1 MKGCPHFLQNLRIK
15 NDYIMSRKLFV
26 FFCVMLSGVLVNA
39 QSIKYVDA
47 SSLTIIGKPI
57 PTEKAFSR
65 IDTAQYKFSNKT
77 IDTYANYSTG
87 LAILFETD
95 SHVIRAK
102 WTTGSGNSGA
112 NMAAIGQKGLDLYI
126 MKDGRWVFAG
136 VGSPNMKK
144 APFNNHEGTIVT
156 DMADGVKK
164 CLLYLPLF
172 DRVDALEIGV
182 DESAMIKPMDN
193 PFRYNIIVH
202 GSSITHGASA
212 SRPGMTYP
220 ARFGRDNGYYTCNM
234 GFSGMCKLQKEYA
247 YYLAD
252 IKDVDAFIFDTFSN
266 PQADV
271 IYENFDQFV
280 DIVRAAHP
288 DVPMIF
294 LQTERRETRNFN
306 MKRESSE
313 AAKQEAAKTVVT
325 RKMKTDKHIYFITSE
340 DFLGTEH
347 IATADGTHPTDLG
360 FTYMLESI
368 TPKIKKILKKYK
380 TLN

>member
-1 MKGCPHFLQNLRIK
+1 MTAAFCFNVSAQGIK
-15 NDYIMSRKLFV
+15 WH
-26 FFCVMLSGVLVNA
+26 NA
-39 QSIKYVDA
+39 ADF
-47 SSLTIIGKPI
+47 TIIGKPI
-57 PTEKAFSR
+57 PTSKPFTR
-65 IDTAQYKFSNKT
+65 IDGSVYKFNDKT
-77 IDTYANYSTG
+77 IDRYAGYSTG

-95 SHVIRAK
+95 SPIIKAR
-102 WTTGSGNSGA
+102 WITGDDNSGA

-126 MKDGRWVFAG
+126 MKDGKWVFAG
-136 VGSPNMKK
+136 TGAPKMRK
-144 APFNNHEGTIVT
+144 APFSDHEGTIVS
-156 DMADGVKK
+156 DMAEGTKQ

-172 DRVDALEIGV
+172 DRLESLEIGL
-182 DESAMIKPMDN
+182 DEEAELKPMVN
-193 PFRYNIIVH
+193 PFRHNIIVH

-220 ARFGRDNGYYTCNM
+220 ARFGRDNGFYVCNL

-271 IYENFDQFV
+271 IYANFNEFV

-294 LQTERRETRNFN
+294 LQTERREIRNFN
-306 MKRESSE
+306 TKREASE
-313 AAKQEAAKTVVT
+313 AAKQKAAEEVVSE
-325 RKMKTDKHIYFITSE
+325 RMKKDKNMYFIDSE
-340 DFLGTEH
+340 GFLGDEH

-360 FTYMLESI
+360 FTYMLQKI
-368 TPKIKKILKKYK
+368 TPKIKKILKKYGIK
-380 TLN
+380 

>member
-1 MKGCPHFLQNLRIK
+1 MKRILLA
-15 NDYIMSRKLFV
+15 IITAA
-26 FFCVMLSGVLVNA
+26 FCLNVSAQGIKWHNA
-39 QSIKYVDA
+39 ADF
-47 SSLTIIGKPI
+47 TIIGKPI
-57 PTEKAFSR
+57 PTSKPFTR
-65 IDTAQYKFSNKT
+65 IDGSVYKFNNKT
-77 IDTYANYSTG
+77 IDRYAGYSTG

-95 SHVIRAK
+95 SPIIKAR
-102 WTTGSGNSGA
+102 WTTGGGNSGA

-126 MKDGRWVFAG
+126 MKDGKWVFAG
-136 VGSPNMKK
+136 VGSPDMKK
-144 APFNNHEGTIVT
+144 APFSKHEGTIVT
-156 DMADGVKK
+156 DMTEDAKQ

-172 DRVDALEIGV
+172 DCVESLEIGV
-182 DESAMIKPMDN
+182 ESGSVIKAIDN
-193 PFRYNIIVH
+193 PFRHNIIVH

-212 SRPGMTYP
+212 SRPGMTYA
-220 ARFGRDNGYYTCNM
+220 ARFGRDNGLYTLNL

-271 IYENFDQFV
+271 INENFDQFV
-280 DIVRAAHP
+280 DVVRAAHP

-306 MKRESSE
+306 TKREASE
-313 AAKQEAAKTVVT
+313 AAKQAAAEAVVK
-325 RKMKTDKHIYFITSE
+325 RRMKTDKNIYFLPSD
-340 DFLGTEH
+340 DFLGKEH

-360 FTYMLESI
+360 FTYMLDSI

-380 TLN
+380 IK